1 MTTLKELTSE
11 NHKRAEESWFAK
23 ELLSG
28 EIDPILYYV
37 YIYNQSY
44 NYDILEQKIPLEM
57 LGVGS
62 IARYDRIR
70 ADMEELE
77 QEHGIKLKSTDILL
91 RSTVDYTRHIM
102 RLESINPRGMLA
114 HLYVRH
120 FGDMFGGAI
129 VAKRTPGKGRM
140 YEFED
145 KTDMIARVRALLELD
160 MADEANTC
168 FDFAIR
174 LFGDLEEWWYEF
186 SLENPRKSD

>member
-1 MTTLKELTSE
+1 MTTLKDLTSD

-28 EIDPILYYV
+28 EIDTLLYYV

-57 LGVGS
+57 LGVEH

-77 QEHGIKLKSTDILL
+77 NEYNIKLKGSDILL
-91 RSTVDYTRHIM
+91 KSTVDYTRHIM
-102 RLESINPRGMLA
+102 QLESVNPRGILA

-140 YEFED
+140 YEFEN

-174 LFGDLEEWWYEF
+174 LFEDLEEWWYEF
-186 SLENPRKSD
+186 SLEHTGKSE